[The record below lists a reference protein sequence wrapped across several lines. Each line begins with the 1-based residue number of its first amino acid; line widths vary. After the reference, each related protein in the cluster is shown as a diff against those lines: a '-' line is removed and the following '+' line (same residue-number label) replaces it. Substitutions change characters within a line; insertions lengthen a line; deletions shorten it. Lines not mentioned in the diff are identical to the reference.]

1 MPITDSD
8 LHEQVGLFMTV
19 VLPESRRTIAPLLMS
34 KVDVY
39 IVHGYPKFKIVNFY
53 NFMSVKL

>member
-39 IVHGYPKFKIVNFY
+39 IVHGYPKFKAE
-53 NFMSVKL
+53 FMSVKL